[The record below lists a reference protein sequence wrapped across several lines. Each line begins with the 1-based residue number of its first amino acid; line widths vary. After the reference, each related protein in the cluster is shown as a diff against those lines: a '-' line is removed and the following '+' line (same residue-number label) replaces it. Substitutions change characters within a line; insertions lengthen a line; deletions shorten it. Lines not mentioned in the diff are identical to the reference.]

1 MSNNSWKC
9 KCGGGRLDSIIFKKR
24 IKTIACNC
32 GWEGRFIYGVSLT
45 LAIFEM
51 KRFFMLLLE
60 IIAEWQVIR
69 FAGGLRPVLLTL
81 LDIIVGLPTA
91 ILAVR
96 IIRNCCSLRSMTPCI
111 HSEMIDKDIKSI
123 NENGCAEVI
132 SPVLIRIVVIAYVMT
147 STLIVTQALLA
158 YLITRVMIDRIS
170 ERIRFP
176 VSSLS
181 SINDKPNSM
190 SKRKNVRCINSSIN
204 KLYHRDKIKS
214 EEKGIK
220 IKRLLSPINKYTL
233 TKNTKS
239 TKKYRKNKLYS
250 SMSYNSSP
258 IMEYTMEISDIARI
272 KPTSHEEH
280 RISRKRLLNKR
291 IH

>member
-9 KCGGGRLDSIIFKKR
+9 KCGRLDPIIFKKR
-24 IKTIACNC
+24 IQTIACNC
-32 GWEGRFIYGVSLT
+32 GWEGRFVYGVSLT

-91 ILAVR
+91 ILIVR
-96 IIRNCCSLRSMTPCI
+96 IIRKYKIPQCNIKPKKLLKFLLLIITTCVVLNIVTLISIGYHISVKKETLVNLFNASMHFYANMASYKYAIDELQFVFQCCGHSSYTDWFLFDWQMVDYAPRDEMIYETRISDEEYRNRGVPFSCCSLRSMTPCI
-111 HSEMIDKDIKSI
+111 HSEMMDKDIKSI

-158 YLITRVMIDRIS
+158 YLIARV
-170 ERIRFP
+170 
-176 VSSLS
+176 
-181 SINDKPNSM
+181 
-190 SKRKNVRCINSSIN
+190 
-204 KLYHRDKIKS
+204 
-214 EEKGIK
+214 
-220 IKRLLSPINKYTL
+220 
-233 TKNTKS
+233 
-239 TKKYRKNKLYS
+239 
-250 SMSYNSSP
+250 
-258 IMEYTMEISDIARI
+258 
-272 KPTSHEEH
+272 
-280 RISRKRLLNKR
+280 
-291 IH
+291 